1 MLFFTGLPPEMDFRG
16 LLAGASLLVNTGA
29 VMPRAFLI
37 SSLWRNVINE
47 GKIFTHDRRATMSKK
62 KPEITFKYVFNY
74 GYNPSY
80 VNGAQGGFSPRGE
93 MVINFYLE
101 RQPLPE
107 SISHE
112 ITPEGAIGSETAV
125 TPVDLAQSM
134 VRYIDTGVVMNY
146 ENARVFHAWLG
157 DKLREV
163 EEMNKARSAFESA
176 PAAGQA

>member
-1 MLFFTGLPPEMDFRG
+1 MTQ
-16 LLAGASLLVNTGA
+16 
-29 VMPRAFLI
+29 
-37 SSLWRNVINE
+37 
-47 GKIFTHDRRATMSKK
+47 K
-62 KPEITFKYVFNY
+62 KPEIKFKYVFNY
-74 GYNPSY
+74 GYNPTY

-107 SISHE
+107 AISHE
-112 ITPEGAIGSETAV
+112 ITPEGAIGRETAAE
-125 TPVDLAQSM
+125 PKDLAQSM

-157 DKLREV
+157 EQLRGV
-163 EEMNKARSAFESA
+163 EEMNKARSEFENA